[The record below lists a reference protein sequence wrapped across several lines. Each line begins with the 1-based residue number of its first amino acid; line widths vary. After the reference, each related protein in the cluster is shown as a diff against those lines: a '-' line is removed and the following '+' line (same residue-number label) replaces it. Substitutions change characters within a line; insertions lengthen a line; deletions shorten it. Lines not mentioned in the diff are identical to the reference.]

1 MLKTKILNIIK
12 TINTLNQI
20 MKIYFKNVH
29 SCSALLAVKKMF
41 NIFFDDLALQV
52 NEKHVKKIKFFI
64 IML

>member
-20 MKIYFKNVH
+20 MKIYFKNVK
-29 SCSALLAVKKMF
+29 SCSALLEVKKMF

-52 NEKHVKKIKFFI
+52 NEKHVKKINFFI
-64 IML
+64 ILI